1 MTTPEPWPILADIAG
16 YLQVSEAA
24 VLRWIA
30 QRKLPDHRVGRTWRC
45 KISEVGAWVRS
56 AAGKI
61 VPRIR
66 TALGF
71 DLEARREA
79 SAWTEALR
87 GFTEQADAAGIFAL
101 GPQP

>member
-1 MTTPEPWPILADIAG
+1 MTTPEPWSILADIAG

-30 QRKLPDHRVGRTWRC
+30 QRKLPAHRVGRIWRFT
-45 KISEVGAWVRS
+45 ISEVDAWVRS

-71 DLEARREA
+71 DLERREA
-79 SAWTEALR
+79 STWTEALR
-87 GFTEQADAAGIFAL
+87 SFNEQADAAGIFVL